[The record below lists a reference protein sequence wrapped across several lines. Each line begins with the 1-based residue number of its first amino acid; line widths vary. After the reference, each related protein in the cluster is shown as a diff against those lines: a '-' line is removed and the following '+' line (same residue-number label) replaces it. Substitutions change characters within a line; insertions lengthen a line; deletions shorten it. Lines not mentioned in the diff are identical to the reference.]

1 MSCRCKARV
10 TEIAKLS
17 VPELLEYWAKERD
30 RPVPNISP
38 SLLARDLAHTLQVE
52 TYGGLDPRL
61 ERHLQRLC
69 CAAEEALVAQ
79 PSEPQPSRGSPDAQ
93 YVHKTIGKHLP
104 VQRFFGVPR

>member
-1 MSCRCKARV
+1 MSRRCKARV

-30 RPVPNISP
+30 RPAPNISP

-52 TYGGLDPRL
+52 THGGLDPRL

-69 CAAEEALVAQ
+69 RAAEEALVAQ
-79 PSEPQPSRGSPDAQ
+79 SSDPQPSRASPDAQ
-93 YVHKTIGKHLP
+93 YVRKITGKRLP
-104 VQRFFGVPR
+104 AQRFFGLPA